1 MSFGIRV
8 RNDQQSVQIDSTYT
22 AFRVIDEGH
31 APYNQ
36 PHPLPSSSQILLVR
50 PGGGTGIIG
59 STWINDQWYVSSDV
73 GVDWVLLQLSNTT
86 QPASERFGLR
96 IWGDNGLVY
105 DSASRLLH
113 PRINGIFDGNL
124 STPRTVVTPGA
135 PLHGRKRYVEWSFM
149 RRHYGM
155 TYNQGSGLPYGRTVV
170 ATASFSSNQVS
181 VGLDLGSNTAP
192 VNAPPTRAII
202 KFMVADA

>member
-22 AFRVIDEGH
+22 AFRAIDEGH

-73 GVDWVLLQLSNTT
+73 GVDWVLLQLSNTIA
-86 QPASERFGLR
+86 PSADRFGLR
-96 IWGDNGLVY
+96 AWSPSGLVY
-105 DSASRLLH
+105 DSGARVLS
-113 PRINGIFDGNL
+113 PRVNGVFDGNL
-124 STPRTVVTPGA
+124 ATPRASVSVGA

-155 TYNQGSGLPYGRTVV
+155 AYNQGSGLPFGRTVV
-170 ATASFSSNQVS
+170 ATAQFDSTGVS
-181 VGLDLGSNTAP
+181 VGLALGSNTAP